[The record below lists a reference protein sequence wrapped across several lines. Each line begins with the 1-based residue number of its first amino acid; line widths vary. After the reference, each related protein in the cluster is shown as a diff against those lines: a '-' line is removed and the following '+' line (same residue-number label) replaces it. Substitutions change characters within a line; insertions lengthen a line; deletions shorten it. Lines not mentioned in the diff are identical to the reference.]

1 MRLHNAVVQ
10 SLRFLLGSLW
20 GFFFYHLIF
29 LAARAECLSVFAS

>member
-20 GFFFYHLIF
+20 GFFYHLIF